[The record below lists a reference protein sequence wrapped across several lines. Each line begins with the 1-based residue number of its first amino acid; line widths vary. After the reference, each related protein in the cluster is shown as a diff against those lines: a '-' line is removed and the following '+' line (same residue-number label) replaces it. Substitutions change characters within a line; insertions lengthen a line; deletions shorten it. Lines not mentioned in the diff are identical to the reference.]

1 MITRKLVRA
10 APAIL
15 LLAVLAVAAAMWN
28 DSLKIHAV
36 INTGDVDIEFIGLDG
51 GPMVTDNEPPF
62 PYTTNDKNV
71 GNCTARFVE
80 IQNEEETT
88 NSIFPQ
94 FGSNAGNNDLEL
106 EINVTNA
113 YPSYFCKV
121 DQIAVKNTG
130 TIPVKVLV
138 KLLLPPGASCTLNV
152 VYNVYDCDLDNDGDL
167 DLNIG
172 GSFLTLNTSQIH
184 PGGIRTF
191 TVDLHVKQGAPESTT
206 FVVKLLIIGIQ
217 WNEFPS

>member
-1 MITRKLVRA
+1 LITRKLVRA

-36 INTGDVDIEFIGLDG
+36 INTGNVDIEFIGLDG

-71 GNCTARFVE
+71 GNCTARSVE

-106 EINVTNA
+106 EINVINA
-113 YPSYFCKV
+113 YPSYFCSV
-121 DQIAVKNTG
+121 SQIAVKNTG
-130 TIPVKVLV
+130 TVPVKVLV
-138 KLLLPPGASCTLNV
+138 KLLLPPGASCTPKV
-152 VYNVYDCDLDNDGDL
+152 FFHECDLDNDGDL

-172 GSFLTLNTSQIH
+172 GNFLTLNTSQIN
-184 PGGIRTF
+184 PGGMRAF
-191 TVDLHVKQGAPESTT
+191 SVDLHVKQGAPESAT

-217 WNEFPS
+217 WNEFR

>member
-1 MITRKLVRA
+1 LITRKLVRA

-36 INTGDVDIEFIGLDG
+36 INTGNVDIEFIGLDG

-71 GNCTARFVE
+71 GNCTARSVE

-106 EINVTNA
+106 EINVINA
-113 YPSYFCKV
+113 YPSYFCSV
-121 DQIAVKNTG
+121 SQIAVKNTG
-130 TIPVKVLV
+130 TVPVKVLV
-138 KLLLPPGASCTLNV
+138 KLLLPPGASCTPKV
-152 VYNVYDCDLDNDGDL
+152 FFHECDLDNDGDL

-172 GSFLTLNTSQIH
+172 GNFLTLNTSQIN
-184 PGGIRTF
+184 PGGMRAF
-191 TVDLHVKQGAPESTT
+191 SVDLHVKQGAPESAT